1 MKLNHFGC
9 TQAVMGCKYLQCK
22 NKYNIISYRD
32 YGNSEKKCF
41 ISVLYTIQVNSVFL
55 VVAIATLFVI
65 ALPNAT
71 DFVWLFYKVYLAMA
85 MGYFVDLT
93 MAWYGGESEMLQL
106 VGEGTEINL
115 RTPPCCCC
123 FCICR
128 KPIPFTKQRIQ
139 ILRGSVYQVS
149 IK

>member
-1 MKLNHFGC
+1 M
-9 TQAVMGCKYLQCK
+9 
-22 NKYNIISYRD
+22 
-32 YGNSEKKCF
+32 
-41 ISVLYTIQVNSVFL
+41 
-55 VVAIATLFVI
+55 VAIATLFAI

-93 MAWYGGESEMLQL
+93 MAWFGGESEMLQK
-106 VGEGTEINL
+106 VGDGTLIKM

-123 FCICR
+123 FCICP
-128 KPIPFTKQRIQ
+128 KPLPFTKNRIQ

-149 IK
+149 SQNVFGTA

>member
-1 MKLNHFGC
+1 M
-9 TQAVMGCKYLQCK
+9 
-22 NKYNIISYRD
+22 
-32 YGNSEKKCF
+32 
-41 ISVLYTIQVNSVFL
+41 NSVFL
-55 VVAIATLFVI
+55 VVAIATLFAI

-93 MAWYGGESEMLQL
+93 MAWYGGESEMLRL

-123 FCICR
+123 FCICP
-128 KPIPFTKQRIQ
+128 KPLPFTKQRIQ

-149 IK
+149 HYWIGRQSTFVWVLPRFANMKKINLTLVEEVPTLEFLQSFA

>member
-1 MKLNHFGC
+1 M
-9 TQAVMGCKYLQCK
+9 
-22 NKYNIISYRD
+22 
-32 YGNSEKKCF
+32 
-41 ISVLYTIQVNSVFL
+41 
-55 VVAIATLFVI
+55 VAIATLFSI

-93 MAWYGGESEMLQL
+93 MAWFGGESELL
-106 VGEGTEINL
+106 RIVGEGTKIKM

-123 FCICR
+123 FCICP
-128 KPIPFTKQRIQ
+128 KPVPFTKNRIQ

-149 IK
+149 WSVWAYMKNSKYLGSFNFPFFDQLPNHLLLKLFHVLLYNNFVHYLRTIS

>member
-1 MKLNHFGC
+1 M
-9 TQAVMGCKYLQCK
+9 
-22 NKYNIISYRD
+22 
-32 YGNSEKKCF
+32 
-41 ISVLYTIQVNSVFL
+41 
-55 VVAIATLFVI
+55 VAIATLFSI

-93 MAWYGGESEMLQL
+93 MAWFGGESELL
-106 VGEGTEINL
+106 RIVGEGTKIKM

-123 FCICR
+123 FCICP
-128 KPIPFTKQRIQ
+128 KPVPFTKNRIQ

-149 IK
+149 WSFWAWQIVKMFDINKNNLLKLADTSLILINLSPSNVKVKS